1 METQLKVK
9 LEDIV
14 LLGESITKL
23 SSEVYGLHKKIVYG
37 QEPKTPTKEQI
48 DYIAKVI
55 FVTNK
60 EEPVTD
66 LQYECLCQYWDRTVK
81 KDTKRK
87 YRARAKIAI
96 ETWEKIR
103 GGIYESRIV

>member
-1 METQLKVK
+1 M
-9 LEDIV
+9 LESKCPICGRNLDT
-14 LLGESITKL
+14 GYKCPACS
-23 SSEVYGLHKKIVYG
+23 VYISPK
-37 QEPKTPTKEQI
+37 QDMKTPTKEQI

-60 EEPVTD
+60 EEPITE
-66 LQYECLCQYWDRTVK
+66 LQYEGLCEYWDRTVK

-87 YRARAKIAI
+87 YRARAKVAI

-103 GGIYESRIV
+103 NS